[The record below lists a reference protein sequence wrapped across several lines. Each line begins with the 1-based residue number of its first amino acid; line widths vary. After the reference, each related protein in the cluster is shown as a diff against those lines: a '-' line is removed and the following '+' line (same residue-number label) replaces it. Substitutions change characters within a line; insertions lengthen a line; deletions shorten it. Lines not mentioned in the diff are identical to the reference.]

1 MKKQA
6 VKKKVAKKKAVKKA
20 VKKTVVKR
28 APTVPEKGKFAVS
41 LVLVGEKYEASGK
54 TVTECLNQIKP
65 GLLKSKG
72 IFTVMSDGKKSERV
86 MFPFE
91 MKRLL
96 TGNVAKIVFDKH
108 MTAALK

>member
-1 MKKQA
+1 MRKQA
-6 VKKKVAKKKAVKKA
+6 AKKKTTKKKAVSKTVKKA
-20 VKKTVVKR
+20 VVKR
-28 APTVPEKGKFAVS
+28 APVTPVKEKFAVS
-41 LVLVGEKYEASGK
+41 LVLVGEKYEATGK
-54 TVTECLNQIKP
+54 TVTDCLNQIKP

-72 IFTVMSDGKKSERV
+72 IFTVMSEGKKSERV

-96 TGNVAKIVFDKH
+96 LGNVGKIVFDKH

>member
-1 MKKQA
+1 MKKKPAKKKIAKKRA
-6 VKKKVAKKKAVKKA
+6 VKKVAKRA
-20 VKKTVVKR
+20 VVKR
-28 APTVPEKGKFAVS
+28 APNAPEKKEFAVS
-41 LVLVGEKYEASGK
+41 LVLVDQKYEATGK

-72 IFTVMSDGKKSERV
+72 IFIVTSDGKKSERV

-96 TGNVAKIVFDKH
+96 SGNVAKIVFDKH